1 MMERR
6 VQPGRRMKAPVFIAA
21 ALLASLLAGC
31 VTAPPHP
38 AVPPL
43 LSEEVPTPPLT
54 RTVVIW
60 QPGHWDWT
68 GDTYAW
74 MPGEWVERAGHG
86 TLWQDGYW
94 SIAAGNS
101 VWVPAHWL

>member
-1 MMERR
+1 MMERM
-6 VQPGRRMKAPVFIAA
+6 QPGRLVKAPMIAA
-21 ALLASLLAGC
+21 AGLLASLLAGC
-31 VTAPPHP
+31 VTMASHP

-43 LSEEVPTPPLT
+43 QSEEVPAPPRT

-60 QPGHWDWT
+60 RPGHWDWT
-68 GDTYAW
+68 GAAYAW
-74 MPGEWVERAGHG
+74 APGEWVERAGHG

-94 SIAAGNS
+94 GVAAGTS

>member
-1 MMERR
+1 MERLVR
-6 VQPGRRMKAPVFIAA
+6 LERLTKAPLFVAW

-31 VTAPPHP
+31 ATAPAPHP

-43 LSEEVPTPPLT
+43 RSEEVPAPPRT
-54 RTVVIW
+54 RTVMIW

-68 GDTYAW
+68 GEAYAW
-74 MPGEWVERAGHG
+74 APGEWVERAAHG

-94 SIAAGNS
+94 SVAAGNS

>member
-1 MMERR
+1 MMERG
-6 VQPGRRMKAPVFIAA
+6 VQPERLMKASVFVAA
-21 ALLASLLAGC
+21 AMLAFLLEGC
-31 VTAPPHP
+31 VTIPSHP
-38 AVPPL
+38 EVPPL
-43 LSEEVPTPPLT
+43 LSEEVPAPPRT

-68 GDTYAW
+68 GQAYAW

-94 SIAAGNS
+94 SIATGNP